1 MHFYTVHGY
10 QASPDSH
17 WFPWLEQRLTADGQH
32 AVHTIALPDP
42 NAPTLDEWVEAIR
55 RDIGRPN
62 ADTCVITH
70 SLGGIA
76 LLHYLTALEGEWE
89 LPGLFIVSG
98 FVEKLR
104 VIPELDEF
112 IGQAHV
118 DLPAIKPHIAH
129 SEVVLSTNDILVD
142 PDLTQQLADA
152 LSATPSIIHDA
163 GHFLESDGYTEFPQL
178 EERLTQWLRGL

>member
-1 MHFYTVHGY
+1 MHFYIVHGY
-10 QASPDSH
+10 QASPESH
-17 WFPWLEQRLTADGQH
+17 WFPWLEQQLTADGH
-32 AVHTIALPDP
+32 RVHTIALPNP
-42 NAPTLDEWVEAIR
+42 HQPKIDEWGESIR
-55 RDIGRPN
+55 REIGRPDS
-62 ADTCVITH
+62 DTCIITH

-76 LLHYLTALEGEWE
+76 ALHHLTAQGGEWE

-98 FVEKLR
+98 FIEKLR

-129 SEVVLSTNDILVD
+129 SEVFLSTNDILVD

-152 LSATPSIIHDA
+152 LSATPIIIHDA

>member
-1 MHFYTVHGY
+1 MHFYIVHGY
-10 QASPDSH
+10 QASPESH
-17 WFPWLEQRLTADGQH
+17 WFPWLEQQLSADGH
-32 AVHTIALPDP
+32 TVHTIALPHS
-42 NAPTLDEWVEAIR
+42 NAPELDEWVEAI
-55 RDIGRPN
+55 GRVIARPS
-62 ADTCVITH
+62 ADTCFITH

-118 DLPAIKPHIAH
+118 DLPRVKPHVAH
-129 SEVVLSTNDILVD
+129 TEVVVSTNDVLVD
-142 PDLTQQLADA
+142 PALTQQLAGV
-152 LSATPSIIHDA
+152 LSAALITVENG
-163 GHFLESDGYTEFPQL
+163 GHFLERDGFTEFPQL
-178 EERLTQWLRGL
+178 YEHVAQWLRSL

>member
-1 MHFYTVHGY
+1 MHFYIVHGY
-10 QASPDSH
+10 QASPESH

-42 NAPTLDEWVEAIR
+42 NAPTLDEWVEAILNE
-55 RDIGRPN
+55 IGRPDS
-62 ADTCVITH
+62 DTCIITH

-76 LLHYLTALEGEWE
+76 LLYYLTALEGEWE

-118 DLPAIKPHIAH
+118 DLPAMKPHIAH
-129 SEVVLSTNDILVD
+129 TEVFVSTNDILVD
-142 PDLTQQLADA
+142 PVLTQQLADA
-152 LSATPSIIHDA
+152 LSATPITIHEA

-178 EERLTQWLRGL
+178 GERLTQWLRSL